1 MMIARLSWDT
11 IKSWYNKEVELF
23 FFIVHKM
30 FTSSVFI
37 YKHCLTKIESQVYS
51 VCALYSSTVW

>member
-1 MMIARLSWDT
+1 MMIALLSWDT

-30 FTSSVFI
+30 FISSVFN
-37 YKHCLTKIESQVYS
+37 YTDYLTKIESHHYITCMYAYVT
-51 VCALYSSTVW
+51 L